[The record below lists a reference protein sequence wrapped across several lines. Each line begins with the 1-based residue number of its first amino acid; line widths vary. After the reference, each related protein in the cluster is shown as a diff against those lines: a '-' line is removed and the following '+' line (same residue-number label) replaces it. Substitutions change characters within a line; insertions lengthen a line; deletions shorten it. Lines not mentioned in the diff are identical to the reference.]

1 LGASSVLKAEATAM
15 HNGLQA
21 AVQAG
26 YTNIHIE
33 GDNKILIDAVQG
45 RIYPTWEIQIL
56 AQDILAYV

>member
-1 LGASSVLKAEATAM
+1 MAEATAM

-45 RIYPTWEIQIL
+45 RIYPSWEIQIL